1 MAYQDSEEIAEACD
15 DLLIID
21 SPCNKARNKIIHL
34 PGHEGKLV
42 TVVTNIL
49 SKSECASLHAIQNK
63 AYDSVPSGH
72 VDVTS
77 ETLASE
83 LYSRIQR
90 FIPENYKS
98 MKPTR
103 IHPTISLNECT
114 KESDTVSHYNVRLI
128 VEEAGVLTGEV
139 STLSLVVFL
148 NSTTIEDGGW
158 IRLYERDSDT
168 NFVEFK
174 REMGSVLIYDQTIKM
189 SISDVLGKNGVDLT
203 ASIMFKS

>member
-1 MAYQDSEEIAEACD
+1 
-15 DLLIID
+15 
-21 SPCNKARNKIIHL
+21 
-34 PGHEGKLV
+34 
-42 TVVTNIL
+42 
-49 SKSECASLHAIQNK
+49 
-63 AYDSVPSGH
+63 
-72 VDVTS
+72 
-77 ETLASE
+77 
-83 LYSRIQR
+83 
-90 FIPENYKS
+90 
-98 MKPTR
+98 MKPIR

-139 STLSLVVFL
+139 SMLSLVVFL
-148 NSTTIEDGGW
+148 SSTAIEDGGW

-189 SISDVLGKNGVDLT
+189 SISDVVGKNGVDLT